1 MKSPQ
6 CKLGRWCDHCEMVE
20 CDCACHNFADVAQGS
35 STDAPLIEAN
45 GDAGSSPAVS
55 SEDQIQDKWAPP
67 QHPLPFDHGKYR
79 VADEQPGTDRT
90 QPWVLDYCIYCK
102 EPTWTHNVAAAGR
115 YITTCE
121 ACATL
126 MVLEYHEKRVEAEN
140 RRPPY
145 VNIFGR

>member
-35 STDAPLIEAN
+35 STDVSPMETY

-55 SEDQIQDKWAPP
+55 SPP
-67 QHPLPFDHGKYR
+67 PHPLPFDHGKYR
-79 VADEQPGTDRT
+79 VAEEQIGTDLT
-90 QPWVLDYCIYCK
+90 KAWVLDYCIECK
-102 EPTWTHNVAAAGR
+102 EPTWTHNAVFAGKHESLCE
-115 YITTCE
+115 TCAYLLVSDYAE
-121 ACATL
+121 Q
-126 MVLEYHEKRVEAEN
+126 RVKAEN

-145 VNIFGR
+145 INIFGR